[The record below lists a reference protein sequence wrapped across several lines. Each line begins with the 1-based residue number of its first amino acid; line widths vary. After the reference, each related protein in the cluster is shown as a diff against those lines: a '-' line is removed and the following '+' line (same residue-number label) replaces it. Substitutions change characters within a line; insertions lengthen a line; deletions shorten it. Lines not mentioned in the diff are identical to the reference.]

1 MCQNCYL
8 IIHGNVILQNDSA
21 EYHGGH
27 KAYPSGGT
35 FSKHEKGQLSLNE
48 KSLVFVKHK
57 KDEEKR
63 IDIII
68 PFSSIAIGGYGIS
81 EENTSGILGG
91 GGVGIPVE
99 DVNVMVGGLFG
110 YEGMANRLSVPY
122 IDEYGVLQRPIFG
135 IPSFGG
141 KAIRKWS
148 HELYRRVLEEKRKS
162 SSNIPD
168 NTATKNSFSSAETSK
183 SKDDLIRILKLRL
196 AKGEITKEEFI
207 DLQRLIE

>member
-1 MCQNCYL
+1 M
-8 IIHGNVILQNDSA
+8 
-21 EYHGGH
+21 
-27 KAYPSGGT
+27 
-35 FSKHEKGQLSLNE
+35 NE
-48 KSLVFVKHK
+48 KSLIFVKPK

-81 EENTSGILGG
+81 EEYTRDMLGG
-91 GGVGIPVE
+91 GGVGIPIE

-110 YEGMANRLSVPY
+110 YEGKANRLSVPY
-122 IDEYGVLQRPIFG
+122 IDEYGVLQKPVFG
-135 IPSFGG
+135 ISSFGG

-148 HELYRRVLEEKRKS
+148 HEFYRRVLEEKRKS
-162 SSNIPD
+162 SSNIPV
-168 NTATKNSFSSAETSK
+168 TIASKNSFSSAETSK